1 MNYELRIIHV
11 DMDAFFA
18 AIEERDN
25 PALAGQ
31 PIVVGADPNGGRGRG
46 VVSTANY
53 EARKYGIKS
62 ALPISVAWRLC
73 PTAVFLP
80 VDGKRYQRVSKHV
93 MEIIRK
99 YGEKMEQV
107 SVDEAYLEVNDKFQ
121 MTNDKYVEKIAKKI
135 KKQIKEEGKLTCS
148 IGIGPNKLVAKIA
161 SGHKK
166 PDGLTVVPPDMVQ
179 NFLDPKPVDV
189 LPGVGPK
196 TKAILENKW
205 GIKTVAD
212 LRKKAKEELVD
223 TFGKNGIW
231 LWQIARG
238 VDERPI
244 EEEREIKSIGRQTT
258 FEEDTNDSRIIA
270 KVIFELLEETFEELQ
285 GYSLA
290 GKTLT
295 VIVRYAG
302 FETHTSQESVKENL
316 ALGNAKKLCL
326 KLLLPYLDRGRKIRL
341 VGVRI
346 SGLSAEALAKA
357 AF

>member
-1 MNYELRIIHV
+1 MVRIVLHI

-25 PALAGQ
+25 PQFRGL
-31 PIVVGADPNGGRGRG
+31 PIVVGADPKEGRGRG

-62 ALPISVAWRLC
+62 AIPISVAYRLC
-73 PTAVFLP
+73 PTAIFLP
-80 VDGKRYQRVSKHV
+80 VDMKRYQRVSAHV
-93 MEIIRK
+93 MQIIK
-99 YGEKMEQV
+99 GYGEKMEQV
-107 SVDEAYLEVNDKFQ
+107 SIDEAYLQLSGVGFRVSGISYQ
-121 MTNDKYVEKIAKKI
+121 IAEGIARKI
-135 KKQIKEEGKLTCS
+135 KHEIWEKEKLTCS

-166 PDGLTVVPPDMVQ
+166 PNGLTVVPPDMVQ
-179 NFLDPKPVDV
+179 GFLNPKPVEV

-196 TKAILENKW
+196 TKGVLENKW

-212 LRKKAKEELVD
+212 LRKRKKEELVN

-231 LWQIARG
+231 LWQIAQG
-238 VDERPI
+238 FDDRPI
-244 EEEREIKSIGRQTT
+244 KEEREIKSVGRQTT
-258 FEEDTNDSRIIA
+258 FEEDTNDSRIIVKA
-270 KVIFELLEETFEELQ
+270 AFNLLEETFQELEERGLV
-285 GYSLA
+285 

-295 VIVRYAG
+295 IIVRYSG
-302 FETHTSQESVKENL
+302 FETHSSQESTKENL
-316 ALGNAKKLCL
+316 TREKAKKLCL

-346 SGLSAEALAKA
+346 SG
-357 AF
+357 F

>member
-1 MNYELRIIHV
+1 
-11 DMDAFFA
+11 MDAFFA

-25 PALAGQ
+25 PRFRGQ
-31 PIVVGADPNGGRGRG
+31 PIVVGADPKGGRGRG

-62 ALPISVAWRLC
+62 ALPISVAYRLC
-73 PTAVFLP
+73 PTAIFLP
-80 VDGKRYQRVSKHV
+80 VDMKRYQRVSRHI
-93 MEIIRK
+93 MEVIRP

-107 SVDEAYLEVNDKFQ
+107 SVDEAYLEVNPKFEIRNSKQ
-121 MTNDKYVEKIAKKI
+121 IQNSNDLNYKQAEEVARKI
-135 KKQIKEEGKLTCS
+135 KQEIWETEKLTCS

-166 PDGLTVVPPDMVQ
+166 PDGLTIVPPDMLQ
-179 NFLDPKPVDV
+179 GFLDLKPADV

-196 TKAILENKW
+196 TKAVLENKW

-212 LRKKAKEELVD
+212 LRKRTKEELID

-231 LWQIARG
+231 LCQIARG
-238 VDERPI
+238 IDDRPV
-244 EEEREIKSIGRQTT
+244 EEEREIKSVGRQTT
-258 FEEDTNDSRIIA
+258 FEEDTNDSRVVVKTA
-270 KVIFELLEETFEELQ
+270 FDLLEETFEELQ
-285 GYSLA
+285 ERGLT

-302 FETHTSQESVKENL
+302 FETHTSQESIKENL
-316 ALGNAKKLCL
+316 TEEKAKKLYL
-326 KLLLPYLDRGRKIRL
+326 KLILPYLDRGRKIRL

-346 SGLSAEALAKA
+346 SG
-357 AF
+357 F